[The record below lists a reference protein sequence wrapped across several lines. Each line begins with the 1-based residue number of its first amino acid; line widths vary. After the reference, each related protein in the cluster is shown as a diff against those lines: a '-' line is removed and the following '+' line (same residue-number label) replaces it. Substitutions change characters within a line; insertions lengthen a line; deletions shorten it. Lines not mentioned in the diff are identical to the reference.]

1 MGASQRAVRRSGCSW
16 LEIDMSQTGQS
27 ERAYYQFVRPTI
39 PTDVSRHLRGYSMS
53 VILRIVFVL
62 AGFITALF
70 VARDALHFDLVQSWI
85 AILLVAILLGA
96 GGVWAL
102 RRKT

>member
-1 MGASQRAVRRSGCSW
+1 
-16 LEIDMSQTGQS
+16 
-27 ERAYYQFVRPTI
+27 
-39 PTDVSRHLRGYSMS
+39 MS

-85 AILLVAILLGA
+85 AILLVAILLGV